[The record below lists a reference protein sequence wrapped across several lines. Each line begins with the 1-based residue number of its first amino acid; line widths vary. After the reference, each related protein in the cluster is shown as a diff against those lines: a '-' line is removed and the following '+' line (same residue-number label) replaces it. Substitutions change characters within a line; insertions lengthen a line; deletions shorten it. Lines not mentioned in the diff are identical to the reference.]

1 MDIEE
6 KENIFMD
13 TNINKHEKNEYQKTH
28 VGQRCSKRF
37 NVRLKSVILSK
48 QQSYAGYLENVSNER
63 LAYTMSNVNYTSQDF
78 APEKIIKLIF
88 LTPFGE
94 TLNLNCEI
102 IWTSALLPDYVTF
115 CMGMKIIEPPS
126 EYRKYITTL
135 H

>member
-1 MDIEE
+1 ME
-6 KENIFMD
+6 KENNYMD
-13 TNINKHEKNEYQKTH
+13 TNINNHEKNKYQKTN
-28 VGQRCSKRF
+28 VGQRRSKRF

-48 QQSYAGYLENVSNER
+48 KQSYAGYLENISNEG
-63 LAYTMSNVNYTSQDF
+63 LAYTMSNMNYTSEDF
-78 APEKIIKLIF
+78 TPEKIIKLIF

-102 IWTSALLPDYVTF
+102 IWTSALSPDYVTF
-115 CMGMKIIEPPS
+115 CMGMKIIKPPT